1 MVLGGPEEEQRETQI
16 FSEHFIGPKQNIH
29 RNVGYKNH
37 YNKASQMHS
46 SQTNLR
52 SKL

>member
-1 MVLGGPEEEQRETQI
+1 MVLGGPEKEQRETQI
-16 FSEHFIGPKQNIH
+16 FSEHFIGPIH
-29 RNVGYKNH
+29 RNVGYKIR